1 MFRSL
6 TGIIYLSLYA
16 VTLTFTNVAP
26 QRSTGDI
33 LDRLQ
38 EADIVD
44 DIIQRAPYEP
54 LEVHHG
60 NWTVDFGN
68 KLPIQAFDIQ
78 PQVRWPAPNG
88 TMYTL
93 VVVGPD
99 VPHRDKPEQRDWLH
113 WLLGNIHNNDTTS
126 GESRA
131 DYIGIE
137 RPLYQPGTHR
147 IVYLLYKHQDNQEV
161 FFFASVIKGRKTM
174 YKRSFFSPI
183 FFARLHELIH
193 PEAVNFCYVV
203 VP

>member
-6 TGIIYLSLYA
+6 TSIIYLSLYT
-16 VTLTFTNVAP
+16 VTLTFTNRAP

-68 KLPIQAFDIQ
+68 ELPIQAFDMQ

-161 FFFASVIKGRKTM
+161 FFFASVIKGREDFFD
-174 YKRSFFSPI
+174 RSFFTCNLLSREHNFKNP
-183 FFARLHELIH
+183 L
-193 PEAVNFCYVV
+193 AVNFALVTV
-203 VP
+203 D